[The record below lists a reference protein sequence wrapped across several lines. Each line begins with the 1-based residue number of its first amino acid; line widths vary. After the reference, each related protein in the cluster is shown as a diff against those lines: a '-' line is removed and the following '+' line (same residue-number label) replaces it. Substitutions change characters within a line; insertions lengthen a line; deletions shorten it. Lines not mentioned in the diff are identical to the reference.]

1 MRQRFLRACAISLAI
16 TVLAA
21 LIASFTPWSAVGALL
36 APGIFA
42 SAFVFPQG
50 VHSDSFY
57 TYLLLTGIL
66 NAFVL
71 VWPILLLWGWIAPS
85 RQTSSN
91 RVVKGVNVGSKS
103 SQTGVT
109 TMAAPSPAK
118 TAHVFTASRW
128 TRGNRIFPTRIEV
141 GPDHVVR
148 VRRKLFGRTEE
159 SIAISKV
166 ASVQITTALI
176 WSDIRID
183 SSGGTDP
190 IVSHGHSKGDAVR
203 IRELIE
209 QFQKA

>member
-1 MRQRFLRACAISLAI
+1 MFAAAI
-16 TVLAA
+16 
-21 LIASFTPWSAVGALL
+21 
-36 APGIFA
+36 
-42 SAFVFPQG
+42 VFPQG
-50 VHSDSFY
+50 VHSGSAY
-57 TYLLLTGIL
+57 TYLLLAGIL
-66 NAFVL
+66 NVFVL

-85 RQTSSN
+85 RQTSSGS
-91 RVVKGVNVGSKS
+91 VVKGVNVGGKS
-103 SQTGVT
+103 SKTGVT

-118 TAHVFTASRW
+118 TAHVFSASRW

-148 VRRKLFGRTEE
+148 IRRKLFGRTEE